1 MRGGVIMKLALK
13 IVGGLVLGLLVLIV
27 GTYLAL
33 RRPDIAFETLEAQYA
48 NSASRYLD
56 LPDGVRVHYRDQGNP
71 KGPVLVL
78 VHGFSASLHTWE
90 PWVQRLGDQ
99 YRIITL
105 DLPGHGLTR
114 APATYVSSTEK
125 QVDVVAQTT
134 DRLGLQGF
142 VLGGN
147 SMGGGVAWTFATL
160 YPERL
165 KGLALVN
172 SVGLPRAQTNAKSP
186 LAFKLLR
193 YPLARAL
200 GQQLDTSALVATG
213 LKGAFYNKA
222 LVDQAMIDRYVALGR
237 AEGHRAIIL
246 NQQMGR
252 KMRTEGEVRALLGAF
267 KMPVLVMHG
276 QEDEIIPVAQG
287 QALAAAIP
295 GSTLILYP
303 KVGHIPMEEVA
314 DKSATDLDEWLKEKG
329 IGAPERPI

>member
-1 MRGGVIMKLALK
+1 MKLALK
-13 IVGGLVLGLLVLIV
+13 IIGGLVLGLLVLIV

-33 RRPDIAFETLEAQYA
+33 RRPDIPFETLEAKYA
-48 NSASRYLD
+48 NSASQYLD
-56 LPDGVRVHYRDQGNP
+56 LPDGLRVHYRDQGNRS
-71 KGPVLVL
+71 GPVLVL

-90 PWVQRLGDQ
+90 PWVQRLGGQ

-134 DRLGLQGF
+134 ERLDVKTF

-147 SMGGGVAWTFATL
+147 SMGGGVAWTFAAL
-160 YPERL
+160 HPERL
-165 KGLALVN
+165 KGLVLVD
-172 SVGLPRAQTNAKSP
+172 SVGLPREQSNAKSP

-200 GQQLDTSALVATG
+200 GQQLDTSALVAGG
-213 LKGAFYNKA
+213 LKAAFYHKEM
-222 LVDQAMIDRYVALGR
+222 VDQAMIDRHVALGR
-237 AEGHRAIIL
+237 AEGHRAIL
-246 NQQMGR
+246 LSQQAGR
-252 KMRTEGEVRALLGAF
+252 TMRSEGEVRALLGAL
-267 KMPVLVMHG
+267 KMPALVMHG
-276 QEDEIIPVAQG
+276 QEDVIIPMEVG

-303 KVGHIPMEEVA
+303 KAGHIPMEEVA
-314 DKSATDLDEWLKEKG
+314 DKSAADLDAWLKEKG

>member
-1 MRGGVIMKLALK
+1 
-13 IVGGLVLGLLVLIV
+13 
-27 GTYLAL
+27 
-33 RRPDIAFETLEAQYA
+33 
-48 NSASRYLD
+48 
-56 LPDGVRVHYRDQGNP
+56 
-71 KGPVLVL
+71 
-78 VHGFSASLHTWE
+78 
-90 PWVQRLGDQ
+90 
-99 YRIITL
+99 
-105 DLPGHGLTR
+105 
-114 APATYVSSTEK
+114 
-125 QVDVVAQTT
+125 
-134 DRLGLQGF
+134 
-142 VLGGN
+142 
-147 SMGGGVAWTFATL
+147 MGGGVAWTFASL
-160 YPERL
+160 HPDRL
-165 KGLALVN
+165 KGLVLVD

-213 LKGAFYNKA
+213 LKGAFYHKEM
-222 LVDQAMIDRYVALGR
+222 VDQAMIDRYVALGR

-303 KVGHIPMEEVA
+303 KTGHIPMEEEA
-314 DKSATDLDEWLKEKG
+314 GKSAADLDQWLKDKG

>member
-1 MRGGVIMKLALK
+1 MKLALK
-13 IVGGLVLGLLVLIV
+13 IIGGLVLGLLVLIV

-33 RRPDIAFETLEAQYA
+33 RRPDIPFETLEAKYA
-48 NSASRYLD
+48 NSASHYLD
-56 LPDGVRVHYRDQGNP
+56 LPDGIRVHYRDQGNRS
-71 KGPVLVL
+71 GPVLVL

-90 PWVQRLGDQ
+90 PWVQRLGDR

-114 APATYVSSTEK
+114 APAAYASSTRA
-125 QVDVVAQTT
+125 QVEVVAQTVE
-134 DRLGLQGF
+134 RLGVKNF

-160 YPERL
+160 HPERL
-165 KGLALVN
+165 RGLVLVD
-172 SVGLPRAQTNAKSP
+172 SVGLPREQSNAKSP

-200 GQQLDTSALVATG
+200 GQQLDTSALVAGG
-213 LKGAFYNKA
+213 LKAAFYHKEM
-222 LVDQAMIDRYVALGR
+222 VDQAMIDRHVALGR
-237 AEGHRAIIL
+237 AEGHRAIL
-246 NQQMGR
+246 LSQQAGR
-252 KMRTEGEVRALLGAF
+252 TMRSEGEVRALLGAL
-267 KMPVLVMHG
+267 KMPALVMHG
-276 QEDEIIPVAQG
+276 QEDVIIPMEVG

-303 KVGHIPMEEVA
+303 KAGHIPMEEVA
-314 DKSATDLDEWLKEKG
+314 DKSAADLDAWLKEKG

>member
-1 MRGGVIMKLALK
+1 MKLALK
-13 IVGGLVLGLLVLIV
+13 IVSGLVLGLLVLIV

-33 RRPDIAFETLEAQYA
+33 RRPDVAFETLEAQYA

-56 LPDGVRVHYRDQGNP
+56 LPEGIRVHYRDQGNP
-71 KGPVLVL
+71 QGPVLVL
-78 VHGFSASLHTWE
+78 IHGFSASLHTWE
-90 PWVQRLGDQ
+90 PWVQRLGDR

-114 APATYVSSTEK
+114 APATYVSVAEA
-125 QVDVVAQTT
+125 QVEIVAQTT
-134 DRLGLQGF
+134 ERLGVKSF

-147 SMGGGVAWTFATL
+147 SMGGGVAWTFATRH
-160 YPERL
+160 PERL
-165 KGLALVN
+165 KGLVLID
-172 SVGLPRAQTNAKSP
+172 SVGLPREQNNAKSP

-200 GQQLDTSALVATG
+200 GQQLDTSVLIAAG
-213 LKGAFYNKA
+213 LKAAFYDKQ
-222 LVDQAMIDRYVALGR
+222 LVDQAMIDRHVALGR

-246 NQQMGR
+246 NHQAR
-252 KMRTEGEVRALLGAF
+252 LKMRSEGEVRSLLGALN
-267 KMPVLVMHG
+267 MPTLVMHG
-276 QEDEIIPVAQG
+276 QEDVIIPVEAG

-314 DKSATDLDEWLKEKG
+314 EKSAADLDQWLKEKG

>member
-1 MRGGVIMKLALK
+1 MKLALK
-13 IVGGLVLGLLVLIV
+13 IVGGLIVGLLVLIV

-33 RRPDIAFETLEAQYA
+33 RRPDISFETLEAKYG
-48 NSASRYLD
+48 NSASHYLD
-56 LPDGVRVHYRDQGNP
+56 LPDGLRVHYRDQGNRN
-71 KGPVLVL
+71 GPALVL

-114 APATYVSSTEK
+114 APATYVSSMDK
-125 QVDVVAQTT
+125 QVSVVAQTT
-134 DRLGLQGF
+134 ERLGVTSF

-160 YPERL
+160 HPERL
-165 KGLALVN
+165 KGLVLIN
-172 SVGLPRAQTNAKSP
+172 SVGLPREQNNAKSP

-200 GQQLDTSALVATG
+200 GQQLDTSVLVAGG
-213 LKGAFYNKA
+213 LKAAFYDNDM
-222 LVDQAMIDRYVALGR
+222 VDQTMIDRHVALGR

-246 NQQMGR
+246 NHQAGR
-252 KMRTEGEVRALLGAF
+252 KMRPEAQVRGLLGAL

-276 QEDEIIPVAQG
+276 QEDVIIPVEVG
-287 QALAAAIP
+287 QVLAASIP

-314 DKSATDLDEWLKEKG
+314 DRSAVDLAAWLKEMG
-329 IGAPERPI
+329 IGAPARPI

>member
-1 MRGGVIMKLALK
+1 
-13 IVGGLVLGLLVLIV
+13 
-27 GTYLAL
+27 
-33 RRPDIAFETLEAQYA
+33 
-48 NSASRYLD
+48 
-56 LPDGVRVHYRDQGNP
+56 
-71 KGPVLVL
+71 LVL

-90 PWVQRLGDQ
+90 PWVQRLGGQ

-114 APATYVSSTEK
+114 APATYVSSTQK

-134 DRLGLQGF
+134 ERLGVKTF

-160 YPERL
+160 HPERL
-165 KGLALVN
+165 KGLVLVD

-213 LKGAFYNKA
+213 LKGAFYHKEM
-222 LVDQAMIDRYVALGR
+222 VDQAMIDRYVALGR

-276 QEDEIIPVAQG
+276 QEDAIIPVAQG

-303 KVGHIPMEEVA
+303 KTGHIPMEEVA
-314 DKSATDLDEWLKEKG
+314 DKSAADLDQWLKEKG

>member
-1 MRGGVIMKLALK
+1 MKLALK
-13 IVGGLVLGLLVLIV
+13 IVSGLFVGLLVLIV
-27 GTYLAL
+27 ATYLAL
-33 RRPDIAFETLEAQYA
+33 RRPDIPFETLEAKYA
-48 NSASRYLD
+48 NGASHYLD
-56 LPDGVRVHYRDQGNP
+56 LPDGVHVHYRDQGNP
-71 KGPVLVL
+71 NGPVLVL

-90 PWVQRLGDQ
+90 PWVQRLGGR
-99 YRIITL
+99 YRIVTL

-125 QVDVVAQTT
+125 QVSVVAQITE
-134 DRLGLQGF
+134 RLGLKSF

-160 YPERL
+160 HPERL
-165 KGLALVN
+165 NGLVLID

-213 LKGAFYNKA
+213 LKGAFYHKEM
-222 LVDQAMIDRYVALGR
+222 VDQVMIDRYVALGR

-276 QEDEIIPVAQG
+276 QEDAIIPAAQG

-295 GSTLILYP
+295 RSTLILYP
-303 KVGHIPMEEVA
+303 KTGHIPMEEVA
-314 DKSATDLDEWLKEKG
+314 DKSAADLEAWLKERG
-329 IGAPERPI
+329 IGAPEQPI